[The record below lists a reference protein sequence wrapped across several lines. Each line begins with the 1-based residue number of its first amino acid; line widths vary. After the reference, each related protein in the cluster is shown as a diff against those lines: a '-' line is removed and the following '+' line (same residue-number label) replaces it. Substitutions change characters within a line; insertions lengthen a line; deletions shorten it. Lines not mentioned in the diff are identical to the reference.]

1 MQVFLFLNLDR
12 EEESKIWRKGAGT
25 EVDGKGGDEPDVIG
39 GSGAD
44 GMKMMTN
51 SRSHYAGVDAVH
63 VMKNVVVS
71 GKEFTQCK
79 FRF

>member
-12 EEESKIWRKGAGT
+12 EEENKIWRK
-25 EVDGKGGDEPDVIG
+25 VNGKGGDEPDVIG
-39 GSGAD
+39 GPGAD

-51 SRSHYAGVDAVH
+51 SRSHYASVDAVH

-71 GKEFTQCK
+71 GKEFIQYK

>member
-1 MQVFLFLNLDR
+1 MNLDR
-12 EEESKIWRKGAGT
+12 EEENKIWRKGAGT